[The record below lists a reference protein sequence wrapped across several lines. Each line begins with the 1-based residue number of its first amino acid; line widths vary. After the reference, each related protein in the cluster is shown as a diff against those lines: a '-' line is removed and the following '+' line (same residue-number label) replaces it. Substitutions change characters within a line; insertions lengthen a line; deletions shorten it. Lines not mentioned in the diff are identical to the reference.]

1 MATISDHPQRYAL
14 ANELHAR
21 PFPNVEAPAR
31 AALLAMDTKG
41 AGGASAD
48 RDHLIALLDRHGAA
62 HPQPEATHYSGD
74 LGRCR
79 LKWERHTEF
88 VTYTLFCD
96 GDEGT
101 MFANSVFDQFPADW
115 LAAAPGNRLTSALID
130 INRHEGDQDL
140 AALAKAQFVPES
152 LALSRMLENDVVTAS
167 DFRIDA
173 AGHMR
178 MAVFARAAT
187 GSQRIGRVVQRLC
200 EIEVYK
206 SMAMMGLSAARDLS
220 PELSVLEARLGQ
232 LVADLNARDV
242 PADDTLEQ
250 LLDVSAQLEHLA
262 ASSSYRF
269 AATRAYDSI
278 VNQRISILREDR
290 FEGHQTFAE
299 FMMRRF
305 DPAMRTVTSTS
316 ERLES
321 LTLRAAR
328 AANLLRTRVD
338 VERSSQNQDLLES
351 MDRRADVQLRLQQTV
366 EGLSVVAISYYAVNL
381 GLYLMGP
388 VQQALDV
395 SKYTLAAGLTP
406 LVIVAVWLMVRRI
419 RRKLGH

>member
-1 MATISDHPQRYAL
+1 MATFTDHPQRYAL

-21 PFPNVEAPAR
+21 PFPNVAAPAR
-31 AALLAMDTKG
+31 AAFLAMVTDGIAG
-41 AGGASAD
+41 ALAD

-74 LGRCR
+74 LGRCQI
-79 LKWERHTEF
+79 KWERHTEF
-88 VTYTLFCD
+88 VTYTLFCE
-96 GDEGT
+96 GDERET
-101 MFANSVFDQFPADW
+101 FDNATFDHFPSDW
-115 LAAAPGNRLTSALID
+115 LAAAPGKRLTSALID
-130 INRHEGDQDL
+130 INRHDGDQGL
-140 AALAKAQFVPES
+140 AAMAKSHFVPES

-173 AGHMR
+173 SGHMR
-178 MAVFARAAT
+178 MEVFARAAT

-200 EIEVYK
+200 EVEVYK
-206 SMAMMGLSAARDLS
+206 SMAMLGLSAARDLS
-220 PELSVLEARLGQ
+220 PDLSELETRLRQ
-232 LVADLNARDV
+232 LVADLNAPDV
-242 PADDTLEQ
+242 AAQHTLEQ

-262 ASSSYRF
+262 ATSSYRF

-305 DPAMRTVTSTS
+305 DPAMRTVVSTAD
-316 ERLES
+316 RLEN

-338 VERSSQNQDLLES
+338 VERASQNQDLLES

-381 GLYLMGP
+381 GLYLLGP
-388 VQQALDV
+388 VQQAWGL

-406 LVIVAVWLMVRRI
+406 LVILAVWLMVRRI